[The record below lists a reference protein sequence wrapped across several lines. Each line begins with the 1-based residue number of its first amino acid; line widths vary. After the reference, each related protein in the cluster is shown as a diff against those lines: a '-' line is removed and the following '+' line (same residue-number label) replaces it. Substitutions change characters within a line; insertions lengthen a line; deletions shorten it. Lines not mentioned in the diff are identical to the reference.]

1 MKRILPLVLILAVL
15 LSGVLFALPAY
26 AASASAATAPSI
38 DPIYPT
44 LAEVMSVSTVEYYG
58 RAALAK
64 CEGAAGLLYA
74 YDAIVTGLIDCAEEI
89 EVYDGENKLS
99 QDDLRTVFD
108 AVRRDRA
115 ELFWIGNS
123 YSVGYIGTPEN
134 IETVTTLLP
143 TYLYTGDTLT
153 AAKVA
158 LEAEVMEIFSDV
170 DTGATDY
177 EIALYLHD
185 TLASR
190 IEYVTDAPN
199 AHNLYGA
206 IVEGKAVCE
215 GYAEALQYLLHRVG
229 IEAFLA
235 IGSSVNPTSGVSE
248 GHEWSYAKLDG
259 AWTHIDLTWDD
270 QGDTLYHA
278 YFGVT
283 DAIITADHAI
293 AATAYDLPVC
303 DSTAADYFIRSGSTV
318 SAPYSVSAVAEA
330 MAAGGKVGHFA
341 ADDPKAFTEWFAE
354 NITSIASE
362 LGVVGKYT
370 YGYSSLGREVVVNI
384 DDCRHTSLTTVNATE
399 ADCTTPG
406 NELYYSCDGCGRL
419 FSDPLGLV
427 ETTASDVYIPALGHD
442 FSKMTESADY
452 LKTAGNCHSANE
464 YWYACERCSDSAVNT
479 TTAADKFYTGTTFG
493 DHIMADGWQNEG
505 GKHFHACTVEGC
517 DHRTD
522 EGNCEGGEATCL
534 APATCSTCGAE
545 YGERGE
551 HTYTT
556 DYAHKT
562 PDGHA
567 HLCTVCG
574 AHDDIIPHAGAE
586 GAVATETEPLV
597 CTDCG
602 YIITP
607 ALSHGDNHTPR
618 EEWLY
623 DADGH
628 WHGCTG
634 CEEQRLD
641 PAPHTDADEDGNCDE
656 CGYVIPPSEDTPDKI
671 TDPLPELIA
680 SLTKE
685 QVIIGAVAVIALI
698 LIGLVAH
705 IALFIRR
712 RSRW

>member
-1 MKRILPLVLILAVL
+1 MKRIIPLVLILAVL
-15 LSGVLFALPAY
+15 FSGALFALPAS
-26 AASASAATAPSI
+26 AASASTAAAPNVN
-38 DPIYPT
+38 PIYPT
-44 LAEVMSVSTVEYYG
+44 LAESSSASTVEYYG

-64 CEGAAGLLYA
+64 CEGATGLLYA
-74 YDAIVTGLIDCAEEI
+74 YDAIVAGLAACAEEI

-123 YSVGYIGTPEN
+123 YSVGYIGTPDD
-134 IETVTTLLP
+134 IETVTTLVP
-143 TYLYTGDTLT
+143 SYLYTGDTLT
-153 AAKVA
+153 AAKA
-158 LEAEVMEIFSDV
+158 TLEAEVSEILAGV
-170 DTGATDY
+170 TDGVTEY
-177 EIALYLHD
+177 EVALYLHD

-206 IVEGKAVCE
+206 IVEGQAVCE
-215 GYAEALQYLLHRVG
+215 GYAEALQYLLHREG

-235 IGSSVNPTSGVSE
+235 IGSSVNPTSGATE

-259 AWTHIDLTWDD
+259 VWTHIDLTWND

-278 YFGVT
+278 YFGAT

-293 AATAYDLPVC
+293 AATTYELPVC
-303 DSTAADYFIRSGSTV
+303 DSTAADYFTHSGNTV

-330 MAAGGKVGHFA
+330 MAEGGKVGHFA
-341 ADDPKAFTEWFAE
+341 ADDPKAFTEWFAD
-354 NITSIASE
+354 NVTSIASE
-362 LGVVGKYT
+362 LGVVGKFT
-370 YGYSSLGREVVVNI
+370 YGYSSLGREAVVHI

-399 ADCTTPG
+399 ASCTVRG
-406 NELYYSCDGCGRL
+406 NELHYSCDGCGRL

-427 ETTASDVYIPALGHD
+427 ETTADDVYISPLGHD
-442 FSKMTESADY
+442 FSKATESDDY
-452 LKTAGNCHSANE
+452 LKTGGNCRTANE

-479 TTAADKFYTGTTFG
+479 PTAADKFYTGATFG
-493 DHIMADGWQNEG
+493 DHVMADGWQNEG
-505 GKHFHACTVEGC
+505 GLHFLACTVDGC

-522 EGNCEGGEATCL
+522 EGSCEGGTATCL
-534 APATCSTCGAE
+534 ALATCSVCGAE
-545 YGERGE
+545 YGELGE
-551 HTYTT
+551 HAYTT
-556 DYAHKT
+556 DYVHKT

-574 AHDDIIPHAGAE
+574 AHDDLIPHASADGAT
-586 GAVATETEPLV
+586 ATETEPLL

-607 ALSHGDNHTPR
+607 ALNHGDNHTPR
-618 EEWLY
+618 EEWLS
-623 DADGH
+623 DAEGH

-641 PAPHTDADEDGNCDE
+641 FASHTDADEDGNCDE
-656 CGYVIPPSEDTPDKI
+656 CGYVIPPVEDTPSGI

-685 QVIIGAVAVIALI
+685 QVIIGAVAAIAII
-698 LIGLVAH
+698 LLGIVAH